1 MTDDSFQRTDDS
13 FRNLSS
19 VSGSPAPGAAPAASP
34 SPSLALSP
42 AFDFDAPFDRAGTGS
57 SKWARATA
65 PGVIPMGL
73 ADMDLPAPPAVAEAL
88 ERRARHRAYGY
99 TVCDPAGRT
108 LVADWYRAR
117 HGVEVD
123 PDWVLLL
130 PCGPRTALRVLL
142 ETIRPEA
149 GGHRPDRPQAP
160 VLFPTPEWG
169 GFAQLCRAARLDHLE
184 LPLPTGPDGYRLPDG
199 PLPRPATAVLLSSPH
214 NPSARVW
221 PAAELHALAERAAEA
236 DALLVSDEV
245 HGDLTH
251 PGHVH
256 PVAATTVD
264 PALRHRVV
272 TLNSVGKTF
281 NCSGIPS
288 SFALV
293 PDPGLRARLT
303 DALAGYGLWEGG
315 LLEQT
320 VQQAAL
326 REGGPWLDA
335 LLAHLAA
342 ARTRLTERLGAAVRS
357 APHSSYLLWL
367 DAAALGLPPA
377 NARQA
382 LLERCG
388 LESSD
393 GADFGPGGRGS
404 LRLNY
409 ALPGRVLDTVLTRL
423 DRLDLDR
430 PHP

>member
-1 MTDDSFQRTDDS
+1 MTDDSFQRTDDR

-19 VSGSPAPGAAPAASP
+19 VRGAPASDPRSAPDPGAAPD
-34 SPSLALSP
+34 
-42 AFDFDAPFDRAGTGS
+42 FDFGFDFGFDAPFDRTGTGS
-57 SKWARATA
+57 SKWARADA
-65 PGVIPMGL
+65 PGVIPMSL
-73 ADMDLPAPPAVAEAL
+73 ADMDLPGPPAVAEAL

-117 HGVEVD
+117 HGAAVD

-130 PCGPRTALRVLL
+130 PCGPRTALRILL
-142 ETIRPEA
+142 ETV
-149 GGHRPDRPQAP
+149 RPQAP

-169 GFAQLCRAARLDHLE
+169 GFAQLCRAAGLPHHA
-184 LPLPTGPDGYRLPDG
+184 LPLHLGPDGYRLPHG
-199 PLPRPATAVLLSSPH
+199 PLPRPAGAVLLSNPH
-214 NPSARVW
+214 NPSGTVW
-221 PAAELHALAERAAEA
+221 PLGAVRGLAAWAAESG
-236 DALLVSDEV
+236 ALLVSDEV

-251 PGHVH
+251 PGRAH
-256 PVAATTVD
+256 PVAVATAD
-264 PALRHRVV
+264 PAHLRHVV

-288 SFALV
+288 GFALV
-293 PDPGLRARLT
+293 PDAGLRTRFAE
-303 DALAGYGLWEGG
+303 ALAGYGLWEGG

-335 LLAHLAA
+335 LLCHLAA
-342 ARTRLTERLGAAVRS
+342 ARTRLTDRLGPAVRS
-357 APHSSYLLWL
+357 APHASYLLWL

-377 NARQA
+377 DARRA

-388 LESSD
+388 LEASD
-393 GADFGPGGRGS
+393 GAEFGSGGRGS

-409 ALPGRVLDTVLTRL
+409 ALPGPVLTTVLERL
-423 DRLDLDR
+423 ERL
-430 PHP
+430 

>member
-1 MTDDSFQRTDDS
+1 
-13 FRNLSS
+13 
-19 VSGSPAPGAAPAASP
+19 
-34 SPSLALSP
+34 
-42 AFDFDAPFDRAGTGS
+42 
-57 SKWARATA
+57 
-65 PGVIPMGL
+65 MGL
-73 ADMDLPAPPAVAEAL
+73 ADMDLPGPPAVAAAL

-99 TVCDPAGRT
+99 TVCDLAGRT

-117 HGVEVD
+117 HGAEVD

-142 ETIRPEA
+142 ETV
-149 GGHRPDRPQAP
+149 RPQAP

-169 GFAQLCRAARLDHLE
+169 GFAQLCRAAGLPYRE
-184 LPLPTGPDGYRLPDG
+184 LPLLRGPGGYRLPPG
-199 PLPRPATAVLLSSPH
+199 PLPRPAGAVLLTNPH
-214 NPSARVW
+214 NPSGTVW
-221 PAAELHALAERAAEA
+221 PADAVRGLAASAAEGG
-236 DALLVSDEV
+236 ALLVSDEV

-251 PGHVH
+251 PDAAQPDATRPGAAH
-256 PVAATTVD
+256 PVAVSVAD
-264 PALRHRVV
+264 PAHRHLVV

-293 PDPGLRARLT
+293 PDPALRTRFAE
-303 DALAGYGLWEGG
+303 ALAGYGLWEGG

-342 ARTRLTERLGAAVRS
+342 ARTLLTDRLGPAVRS
-357 APHSSYLLWL
+357 APRASYLLWL

-377 NARQA
+377 NARRA

-388 LESSD
+388 LEASD
-393 GADFGPGGRGS
+393 GAEFGPGGRGS

-409 ALPGRVLDTVLTRL
+409 ALPGPVLATVLERL
-423 DRLDLDR
+423 ERL
-430 PHP
+430 

>member
-1 MTDDSFQRTDDS
+1 MTPTHATPDTPTGPT
-13 FRNLSS
+13 
-19 VSGSPAPGAAPAASP
+19 GSPGSGPTGSDFAPDFG
-34 SPSLALSP
+34 
-42 AFDFDAPFDRAGTGS
+42 FDAPFDRTGTGS
-57 SKWARATA
+57 SKWARTDGV

-73 ADMDLPAPPAVAEAL
+73 ADMDLPGPPAIAEAL
-88 ERRARHRAYGY
+88 RRRAGHRAYGY
-99 TVCDPAGRT
+99 TVCDPAGRS

-142 ETIRPEA
+142 ETVVRGAERPDA
-149 GGHRPDRPQAP
+149 GGTPAP

-169 GFAQLCRAARLDHLE
+169 GFAQLCRAARIGYRE
-184 LPLPTGPDGYRLPDG
+184 LPLAAGPDGPRLPPG
-199 PLPRPATAVLLSSPH
+199 PFPGPAAAVLLSSPH

-221 PAAELHALAERAAEA
+221 PADQLRALAGRAAEA
-236 DALLVSDEV
+236 GALLVSDEV

-256 PVAATTVD
+256 PVAVATVD
-264 PALRHRVV
+264 PAHRHLAV

-293 PDPGLRARLT
+293 PDPALRARFA

-320 VQQAAL
+320 VQRAAL
-326 REGGPWLDA
+326 CEGGPWLDA
-335 LLAHLAA
+335 LLAYLAA
-342 ARTRLTERLGAAVRS
+342 ARTRLTGVLGPAVRS
-357 APHSSYLLWL
+357 APQASYLLWL
-367 DAAALGLPPA
+367 DAAALGLPVPA
-377 NARQA
+377 ARRA

-388 LESSD
+388 LEASD
-393 GADFGPGGRGS
+393 GTDFGPGGHGS

-409 ALPGRVLDTVLTRL
+409 ALPGPVLDVVPARL
-423 DRLDLDR
+423 ALLGR
-430 PHP
+430 PGAAGAGLR

>member
-1 MTDDSFQRTDDS
+1 MTDDSFQRTDDR

-19 VSGSPAPGAAPAASP
+19 VRRAPAPAP
-34 SPSLALSP
+34 
-42 AFDFDAPFDRAGTGS
+42 DAPFGFDSPFDRTGTAS
-57 SKWARATA
+57 SKWSRATA

-73 ADMDLPAPPAVAEAL
+73 ADMDLPGPPAIARAL
-88 ERRARHRAYGY
+88 QRRARHRAYGY
-99 TVCDPAGRT
+99 TACDPAGRT

-117 HGVEVD
+117 HGAEVD

-130 PCGPRTALRVLL
+130 PCGPRTTLRVLL
-142 ETIRPEA
+142 EIVRAEA
-149 GGHRPDRPQAP
+149 PRPQAP

-169 GFAQLCRAARLDHLE
+169 GFAQLCRAARIDFRE
-184 LPLPTGPDGYRLPDG
+184 LPLPVGPEGYRLPDG
-199 PLPRPATAVLLSSPH
+199 PLPRPTAAVLLSSPH

-221 PAAELHALAERAAEA
+221 PAEGLRALAERAAEA
-236 DALLVSDEV
+236 GALLVSDEV

-251 PGHVH
+251 PGRPH
-256 PVAATTVD
+256 PVAVTTVD
-264 PALRHRVV
+264 PAHRRSTVS
-272 TLNSVGKTF
+272 LNSVGKTF

-293 PDPGLRARLT
+293 PDPGLRTRFA

-342 ARTRLTERLGAAVRS
+342 ARARLTDRLGAAVRS
-357 APHSSYLLWL
+357 APQASYLLWV
-367 DAAALGLPPA
+367 DAAALGLPPGT
-377 NARQA
+377 ARRA
-382 LLERCG
+382 LLERSG
-388 LESSD
+388 LEATD
-393 GADFGPGGRGS
+393 GAEFGPGGRGS

-409 ALPGRVLDTVLTRL
+409 ALPGSTLATALERL
-423 DRLDLDR
+423 ARLDL
-430 PHP
+430 P

>member
-1 MTDDSFQRTDDS
+1 MTDDNFQRTDDS

-19 VSGSPAPGAAPAASP
+19 VRDTPGPAPTDVPAPD
-34 SPSLALSP
+34 
-42 AFDFDAPFDRAGTGS
+42 FGFDAPFDRTGTGS
-57 SKWARATA
+57 SKWARADA
-65 PGVIPMGL
+65 PGTIAMGL
-73 ADMDLPAPPAVAEAL
+73 ADMDLPGPPAVAEAL

-99 TVCDPAGRT
+99 TVCDPAGRA
-108 LVADWYRAR
+108 LVADWYRTR
-117 HGVEVD
+117 HGAAVD

-130 PCGPRTALRVLL
+130 PCGPRTALRLLL
-142 ETIRPEA
+142 ETV
-149 GGHRPDRPQAP
+149 RPQAP

-169 GFAQLCRAARLDHLE
+169 GFAQLCRAAGLPYRE
-184 LPLPTGPDGYRLPDG
+184 LPLHPAHPPQVPHPGPSGYRLPSD
-199 PLPRPATAVLLSSPH
+199 PLPRPVGAVLLSNPH
-214 NPSARVW
+214 NPSGTVW
-221 PAAELHALAERAAEA
+221 PADAVRALAARAAESGV
-236 DALLVSDEV
+236 LLVSDEV

-251 PGHVH
+251 PDRAH
-256 PVAATTVD
+256 PVAVTTAD
-264 PALRHRVV
+264 PAHRPLVV

-293 PDPGLRARLT
+293 PDPGLRARFT
-303 DALAGYGLWEGG
+303 EALAGYGLWEGG

-342 ARTRLTERLGAAVRS
+342 ARTRLTDRLGPAVR
-357 APHSSYLLWL
+357 ATPRASYLLWL

-377 NARQA
+377 DARRA

-388 LESSD
+388 LEASD

-409 ALPGRVLDTVLTRL
+409 ALPWPVLASVLERL
-423 DRLDLDR
+423 ERL
-430 PHP
+430 

>member
-1 MTDDSFQRTDDS
+1 MTENRFQRTDNN

-19 VSGSPAPGAAPAASP
+19 VSCSPGSGPGSNPAPDPAPAP
-34 SPSLALSP
+34 D
-42 AFDFDAPFDRAGTGS
+42 FGFDAPFDRTGTGS

-73 ADMDLPAPPAVAEAL
+73 ADMDLPGPPAVAEAL

-117 HGVEVD
+117 HGAEVD

-130 PCGPRTALRVLL
+130 PCGPRTALRLLL
-142 ETIRPEA
+142 ETV
-149 GGHRPDRPQAP
+149 RPQAP

-169 GFAQLCRAARLDHLE
+169 GFAQLCRAMRLAHHE
-184 LPLPTGPDGYRLPDG
+184 LPLHLAPGGYRLPRG
-199 PLPRPATAVLLSSPH
+199 PLPRPASAVLLSNPH
-214 NPSARVW
+214 NPSGRVW
-221 PAAELHALAERAAEA
+221 PTGTVRGLASWAAESG
-236 DALLVSDEV
+236 ALLVSDEV

-251 PGHVH
+251 PGRAH
-256 PVAATTVD
+256 PVAVTTAD
-264 PALRHRVV
+264 PADRPSVV

-303 DALAGYGLWEGG
+303 DTLAGYGLWEGG

-320 VQQAAL
+320 VQRAAL
-326 REGGPWLDA
+326 GEGGPWLDA

-342 ARTRLTERLGAAVRS
+342 ARTRLTDRLGPAVRS
-357 APHSSYLLWL
+357 APQASYLLWL
-367 DAAALGLPPA
+367 DAAALGLPPED
-377 NARQA
+377 ARAA

-388 LESSD
+388 LEASD
-393 GADFGPGGRGS
+393 GADFGPGGAGS

-409 ALPGRVLDTVLTRL
+409 ALPGPLLDTVLARL
-423 DRLDLDR
+423 DRLDR
-430 PHP
+430 P

>member
-1 MTDDSFQRTDDS
+1 MTDDDFQRTDDR

-19 VSGSPAPGAAPAASP
+19 VRGTPGADASAGSAPS
-34 SPSLALSP
+34 SG
-42 AFDFDAPFDRAGTGS
+42 FDFGFDAPFGRTGTGS
-57 SKWARATA
+57 SKWARAGA

-73 ADMDLPAPPAVAEAL
+73 ADMDLPGPPAVAEAL

-117 HGVEVD
+117 HGAAVD

-142 ETIRPEA
+142 ETVRL
-149 GGHRPDRPQAP
+149 RSP

-169 GFAQLCRAARLDHLE
+169 GFAQLCRAAGLPYRE
-184 LPLPTGPDGYRLPDG
+184 LPLHLGPDGYRLPHG
-199 PLPRPATAVLLSSPH
+199 PLPRPAGAVLLSNPH
-214 NPSARVW
+214 NPSGTVW
-221 PAAELHALAERAAEA
+221 PAGAVRGLAARAAESG
-236 DALLVSDEV
+236 ALLVSDEV

-251 PGHVH
+251 PGRTH
-256 PVAATTVD
+256 PVAVATAD
-264 PALRHRVV
+264 PAHRHLVV

-293 PDPGLRARLT
+293 PDPGLRARFAE
-303 DALAGYGLWEGG
+303 ALAGYGLWEGG

-320 VQQAAL
+320 VQRAAL

-335 LLAHLAA
+335 LLAHLAT
-342 ARTRLTERLGAAVRS
+342 ARTRLTDRLGPAVRS
-357 APHSSYLLWL
+357 APQASYLLWL

-377 NARQA
+377 DARRA

-388 LESSD
+388 LEASD

-409 ALPGRVLDTVLTRL
+409 ALPGPVLATVL
-423 DRLDLDR
+423 DRLEHL
-430 PHP
+430 

>member
-1 MTDDSFQRTDDS
+1 MTDDGFQQTDDN
-13 FRNLSS
+13 FRNLST
-19 VSGSPAPGAAPAASP
+19 VRGAPD
-34 SPSLALSP
+34 P
-42 AFDFDAPFDRAGTGS
+42 AFATPFDRTGTGS
-57 SKWARATA
+57 SKWTRAEA

-73 ADMDLPAPPAVAEAL
+73 ADMDLPGPPAVAEAL

-99 TVCDPAGRT
+99 TVCDPTGRT

-117 HGVEVD
+117 HGVAVD

-130 PCGPRTALRVLL
+130 PCGPRTALRLL
-142 ETIRPEA
+142 LDTL
-149 GGHRPDRPQAP
+149 RPQAP
-160 VLFPTPEWG
+160 VLFPTPDWG
-169 GFAQLCRAARLDHLE
+169 GFAQLCRAAGIGHRE
-184 LPLPTGPDGYRLPDG
+184 LPLPLGPDGYRLPGG
-199 PLPRPATAVLLSSPH
+199 PFPRPTAAVLLSNPH

-221 PAAELHALAERAAEA
+221 PAAELRTLAERAAEA

-256 PVAATTVD
+256 PVAVTTVD
-264 PALRHRVV
+264 RAVRHRTV

-293 PDPGLRARLT
+293 PDPALRARLT
-303 DALAGYGLWEGG
+303 DTLAGYGLWEGG

-342 ARTRLTERLGAAVRS
+342 ARDRLTERLGTAVRS
-357 APHSSYLLWL
+357 APQASYLLWL

-377 NARQA
+377 TARRA

-388 LESSD
+388 LEASA
-393 GADFGPGGRGS
+393 GADFGPGGSGA

-409 ALPGRVLDTVLTRL
+409 ALPGPVLDTVLARL
-423 DRLDLDR
+423 DRL
-430 PHP
+430 